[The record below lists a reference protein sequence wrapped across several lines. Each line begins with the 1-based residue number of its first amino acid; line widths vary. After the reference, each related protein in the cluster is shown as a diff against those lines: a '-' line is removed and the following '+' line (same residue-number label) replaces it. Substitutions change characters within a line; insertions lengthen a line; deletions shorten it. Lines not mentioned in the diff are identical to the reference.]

1 MKEMLGD
8 IWIDGGSL
16 SDPIM
21 NNNKKI
27 LKNSINNK
35 KKKKWLGFL
44 NLLYYIW
51 ISYELCLFT

>member
-1 MKEMLGD
+1 MKEQEFKKLMQEMLGD

-27 LKNSINNK
+27 LKNSIERK
-35 KKKKWLGFL
+35 KKKK
-44 NLLYYIW
+44 
-51 ISYELCLFT
+51 